1 MNSPIVA
8 IIGAGQVGATT
19 AQRLVE
25 KDIANVIIFDIADG
39 LAEGKALDLMEAAP
53 VEGHSKQVSGT
64 SDIAGIKGA
73 NIVVITAGLPRKPG
87 MSRDDLLTSNAAIV
101 QSVCKGIAEHAPNSI
116 IITVT
121 NPLDIMT
128 DLAAKLLGFP
138 KSRVFGMAGVLDS
151 ARFCWFLAEETGT
164 AVEDIDAMVLG
175 AHGDSM
181 VPMPRYC
188 TINGVSA
195 PDIIPADRMDAM
207 ANRTRKGGAEI
218 VGLLKTGSAFYAPAS
233 AAVAMAQSILQD
245 GKRMLPCACLL
256 NGEYGFE
263 GLYMGVPAI
272 LGEGGVN
279 RIVEVPLTAES
290 RAQMQKTAGEVNNDM
305 QAMRNLG
312 LL

>member
-1 MNSPIVA
+1 M
-8 IIGAGQVGATT
+8 
-19 AQRLVE
+19 R
-25 KDIANVIIFDIADG
+25 
-39 LAEGKALDLMEAAP
+39 
-53 VEGHSKQVSGT
+53 
-64 SDIAGIKGA
+64 
-73 NIVVITAGLPRKPG
+73 
-87 MSRDDLLTSNAAIV
+87 
-101 QSVCKGIAEHAPNSI
+101 
-116 IITVT
+116 
-121 NPLDIMT
+121 
-128 DLAAKLLGFP
+128 AKLGFP
-138 KSRVFGMAGVLDS
+138 ARRVIGMAGVLDS

-305 QAMRNLG
+305 QAMRDLG